1 MGVDEES
8 YKEEMRNKEI
18 LPLDMRSKSD
28 TSTVL
33 LKM

>member
-18 LPLDMRSKSD
+18 LPLDIRSRGN